1 MSKNTQLIAACLAA
15 AALCSAPAW
24 ASPDHDHS
32 PKHGGVVSTVKE
44 IDYELVARPERI
56 TLHVRDH
63 GKVVDLNKAS
73 AKLTLLTAG
82 QKQEVTLAPA
92 AATLQATGQFNVA
105 KGTRALALITLP
117 GKPAVTARFELK

>member
-1 MSKNTQLIAACLAA
+1 MNIKYILAA
-15 AALCSAPAW
+15 TTLAVSALGAPAW

-44 IDYELVARPERI
+44 IDYELVARPDRLS
-56 TLHVRDH
+56 LHVRDH
-63 GKVVDLNKAS
+63 GKALDISRAT

-82 QKQEVTLAPA
+82 QKQEAALKPA
-92 AATLQATGQFNVA
+92 GDRLEANGQFNVG
-105 KGTRALALITLP
+105 KGTRAVALITLP